1 MEIKDRIKSKADEL
15 FMRYGIRSVSMD
27 DIAAQLGMSKK
38 TIYQYFSDKDELV
51 DAVVQEDI
59 REIQHDC
66 NTCTADARDAV
77 EEIFITMERI
87 VEQFR
92 NMNPMVIYDLE
103 KFHFRSY
110 KKFMDHKN
118 RFLLE
123 IIRHNLERGITE
135 GLYRPEINIEIMA
148 KFRLESMMAPFNIDL
163 FPPTRYNLADVS
175 REIIIHFLFG
185 VASVKGYQ
193 QILKYQSEYS
203 KKISHAEK

>member
-1 MEIKDRIKSKADEL
+1 MEIRDRIKSKADEL

-27 DIAAQLGMSKK
+27 DIAAHLGMSKK

-59 REIQHDC
+59 KEIQHDC

-77 EEIFITMERI
+77 EEIFLTMERI

-110 KKFMDHKN
+110 KKFMEHKN

-123 IIRHNLERGITE
+123 IIRNNLEKGIAE
-135 GLYRPEINIEIMA
+135 GLYRPEINADVMA
-148 KFRLESMMAPFNIDL
+148 KFRLESMMMPFNIDL
-163 FPPTRYNLADVS
+163 FPPTRYNLADVTK
-175 REIIIHFLFG
+175 EIIVHFLYG
-185 VASVKGYQ
+185 IASLKGYQ
-193 QILKYQSEYS
+193 LILKYQSEFS